1 MSGGSA
7 ARVVLTVVMCTTE
20 DQDHSDD
27 VTLGGVDSEFTRL
40 PLVLVRGPVQLRRM
54 LFTWWQVTCSSAIY
68 CAHHI
73 RKWGL
78 NDADIH
84 LSVCLSVCVCLSV
97 PCSQLRMRL
106 MVKQEAGCRDK
117 MKCGSSA
124 AAGTCCK
131 MTIMAYFPSVYDS
144 VHLADRKVQFSCKN
158 LFPNLLFCNSCH

>member
-84 LSVCLSVCVCLSV
+84 LSVCLSVCLCLSV
-97 PCSQLRMRL
+97 CSMFTAQDE
-106 MVKQEAGCRDK
+106 VDGEAGSWLQRQNEVWFI
-117 MKCGSSA
+117 
-124 AAGTCCK
+124 CC
-131 MTIMAYFPSVYDS
+131 SWD
-144 VHLADRKVQFSCKN
+144 
-158 LFPNLLFCNSCH
+158 LL